1 MRRLVSLSMR
11 SRILNL
17 IFPKIDTEASARKAA
32 LQGVIAA
39 AIVATYA
46 LVTTVF
52 ALELE
57 NAVDCLLYAI
67 VSWRIYKM
75 SRPWA
80 LLGLFSVLAE
90 ATSIATTTRAIWTVP
105 LFVLVIP
112 FLNAI
117 RGTFIFCRERKR
129 ADDNSGGGAWSGV
142 FRLSNVLRMAIGIV
156 AVAAISSGVYLA
168 RLASE
173 DNANIDKAENSVKLW
188 DRDACLAQTFPV
200 FRNTKVMKQVGS
212 DAMGQLRI
220 LSAKMYC
227 ARQWDPAKFA
237 TGAALLESNG
247 LLLSQTDL
255 ARRTAEQFGKGPEV
269 MYSQF
274 PKEVADFLKV
284 FDSGVFLR
292 PSMEEIEKRRKT
304 DPTIPDLE
312 TIRKVRSELLIDS
325 LWTLP
330 SQLPQEYQVSSG
342 PEIKL
347 VTNVGLDTTLWQLWN
362 NSQVDVFF
370 AQRQRAL
377 FSKLTLQPAS
387 DNTNP
392 YAEQI
397 VNMLRLSLRW
407 GRDLRF
413 RFEAEPLDDLDPLP
427 SLTIL
432 FLPRSFLPQLP
443 TDRVAAY
450 VPNKILMAATPE
462 TIPIMPN
469 SDDKTD
475 PHLLAGRLT
484 PAPLNHE
491 FHHYLFFRK
500 AVASSGF
507 ILEGEATANG
517 EYMSQMIYEGALAN
531 PKNTND
537 QLEQMT
543 LDLFKA
549 ESLTPTNF
557 DWVLYNKLGLEREQ
571 SSPFTNVQ
579 CRLLTVLHNSYPD
592 KTKPLPLAAQLTL
605 DPKLFQSQAQDLEL
619 AYAEAWAVYHVEITQ
634 NQPFHDKLERIFPK
648 AQQAGAAALTAL
660 DRKDLDEISKI
671 TLDWVSRAASSTHS
685 GCNASNSAGRLSGS
699 VD

>member
-1 MRRLVSLSMR
+1 M
-11 SRILNL
+11 LNL
-17 IFPKIDTEASARKAA
+17 VFPKINNEASARKAA
-32 LQGVIAA
+32 LQGAITA

-46 LVTTVF
+46 LVTTLF

-57 NAVDCLLYAI
+57 NAVDCILYGI

-75 SRPWA
+75 SRNWA
-80 LLGLFSVLAE
+80 LFGLFATLME
-90 ATSIATTTRAIWTVP
+90 ATFVATTIRAIWTVP
-105 LFVLVIP
+105 LFILAIP
-112 FLNAI
+112 FLNAV
-117 RGTFIFCRERKR
+117 RGTFIFFRERKR
-129 ADDNSGGGAWSGV
+129 TDDNSGSEAWK
-142 FRLSNVLRMAIGIV
+142 LSSALRIATGFVAVVAIGM
-156 AVAAISSGVYLA
+156 GVYFA
-168 RLASE
+168 RVVGE
-173 DNANIDKAENSVKLW
+173 DIANIAKTEPSVKLW

-200 FRNTKVMKQVGS
+200 FRNTELIKKVGS
-212 DAMGQLRI
+212 DAIGRLRI

-247 LLLSQTDL
+247 LLLSQSDL
-255 ARRTAEQFGKGPEV
+255 ARRAAEQFGTGPEV
-269 MYSQF
+269 LYSPF

-284 FDSGVFLR
+284 FDSGIFLR
-292 PSMEEIEKRRKT
+292 PSMEEIKKRRKT

-312 TIRKVRSELLIDS
+312 TIRKVRSKLQIDS

-330 SQLPQEYQVSSG
+330 SQLPQEYQVSSD

-347 VTNVGLDTTLWQLWN
+347 VTNVGLDTTLWQLWD

-370 AQRQRAL
+370 AQKQRAL
-377 FSKLTLQPAS
+377 MSKLTMQPDS

-397 VNMLRLSLRW
+397 VNMLRLSVRW

-413 RFEAEPLDDLDPLP
+413 RFEAKPLDDSDPLP
-427 SLTIL
+427 SLTIW
-432 FLPRSFLPQLP
+432 FLPRSFLPELP

-462 TIPIMPN
+462 TIAIMPN

-475 PHLLAGRLT
+475 PHLLASRMV

-500 AVASSGF
+500 AVAASGF
-507 ILEGEATANG
+507 ILEGEATATG
-517 EYMSQMIYEGALAN
+517 EYMSQMVYEGALAN
-531 PKNTND
+531 PTNKND

-543 LDLFKA
+543 LELFKA
-549 ESLTPTNF
+549 ESLTPANF
-557 DWVLYNKLGLEREQ
+557 DWTLYNKLGLEREK
-571 SSPFTNVQ
+571 SSPLTNVQ

-605 DPKLFQSQAQDLEL
+605 DPKLFQSQGQDLEL

-648 AQQAGAAALTAL
+648 AQQAGAAALTESE
-660 DRKDLDEISKI
+660 RRDLDEISKI

-685 GCNASNSAGRLSGS
+685 GCDASNSAGRFLGS